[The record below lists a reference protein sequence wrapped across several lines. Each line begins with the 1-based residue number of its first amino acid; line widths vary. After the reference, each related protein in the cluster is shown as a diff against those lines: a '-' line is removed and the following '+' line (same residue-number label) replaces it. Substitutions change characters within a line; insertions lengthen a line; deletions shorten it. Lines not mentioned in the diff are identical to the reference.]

1 MSARARLCGS
11 SPSLVGDPIDV
22 ITGAVVDELWDFV
35 FDGPRSVRKG
45 GPGPAM
51 RVEWWRAYD
60 SRWFE
65 EDRGLGYG
73 FRHSYEHWLVF
84 DLDGITYR
92 TPRGHETH
100 FPFLRDG
107 ERSLRGGY
115 TLERLDA
122 YRYRLSRY
130 AEPVRLFH
138 RPTLTAHDARLAEV
152 HAEDDPSA
160 RVVLAYDEVTGRLD
174 KILTR
179 GPTGAD
185 ETLKIEWND
194 EGRIARVVHWARD
207 GARTPFVAYR
217 YDERGCLDLATDMYK
232 QRCRYAYTD
241 ERRLARKTD
250 RRGYS
255 YLYTY
260 DAEGRC
266 IASQGEDGTNAVHL
280 SYKPFEYETTV
291 LDANGG
297 EWLYQ
302 YRPNGVLTYRTD
314 PYGGKRFWKYG
325 PDGRLLAEYDEEGCA
340 TRYLHDEAGAAI
352 AKVTP
357 DGKRSPIPEPSE
369 RTGHRVPRLPIE
381 VELGD
386 LWDPDFAL
394 PDALE
399 PLPGVPA
406 AVRASLITSEDP
418 LRGTVRE
425 VRDLQGLLLREELED
440 GRARAYAYNENGGL
454 RRITDFD
461 GGAYKLEVE
470 SDNHITREVDPADN
484 ITSFVYSFS
493 GEVTEVVDPSG
504 THTTYRR
511 DLKDRITDVLREGH
525 TRETYAYDHA
535 DRLIE
540 KRDTNGERMFTLEW
554 DRLGHLMTRSLMV
567 GGDQSYRYD
576 AHGRVTEIFT
586 DNHHCTFAY
595 DWRGRRIEDKRDGKG
610 VSHYFSAERLQ
621 STAVLDR
628 FRTTYRHEADGS
640 VVLVDPAGA
649 EHRIRPHG
657 RGVITRDFAN
667 GLSETTQYHPRGGR
681 VLRRVLY
688 ERATGTPRW
697 ERRFEYSG
705 EGDLLEVRDTDRGI
719 TRHEHDVAHRLA
731 ATVHPDGKR
740 DTYQYNRAG
749 SLFESPTLG
758 QATVGQGNVLRY
770 ANGERFEYGGR
781 HHLKKRVRHDSEL
794 TYDYDSR
801 DQLSVVF
808 WQSKTGK
815 TWGWDAEY
823 DGLGRRARKS
833 PGYEHHHTYYW
844 DTDRLAAEVLPD
856 GRCRVYVYA
865 DAFAIVPMLFL
876 DYESTDAD
884 PASGRRGYV
893 LTDQRGC
900 VERVLDD
907 RGADLWRA
915 RVDPYGV
922 AHIEVGQDFH
932 QPLRFPGHYYDAELG
947 LHYNRFRYY
956 DPALGRY
963 LETDPLGLR
972 GGRNLYAYTN
982 NPLTQLDVRGLETCP
997 TSTAPAEEPEGEDR
1011 PDVEGE
1017 GTPGDIEALRAALA
1031 DMHDEIDADILRHLA
1046 EEAGV
1051 DPRLVSDARVA
1062 HIDHAARERIADP
1075 SRRPSVVRNEEGV
1088 PTHAVVAHGPRSGEE
1103 VRIISGDE
1111 AGTTVDGVT
1120 RDEDGFVVLDSH
1132 YDTVL
1137 GDQHLGSG
1145 DEAAHFRAANES
1157 LANQLREDPGL
1168 ADRIGLDDDQV
1179 SHLLREPPSSRPP
1192 PRLTWHHHQD
1202 TGRMQLVSA
1211 DEHGAACPH
1220 TGGMAIWG
1228 GGYGD

>member
-1 MSARARLCGS
+1 MSERGSFCAS
-11 SPSLVGDPIDV
+11 SPTFVGDPIDV
-22 ITGAVVDELWDFV
+22 VTGAVVDELWDFV
-35 FDGPRSVRKG
+35 FDGPRSDRKG
-45 GPGPAM
+45 APAAAL

-65 EDRGLGYG
+65 EDRGVGYG
-73 FRHSYEHWLVF
+73 FRHSYDQWLVF

-92 TPRGHETH
+92 SARGYETH
-100 FPFLRDG
+100 FPHLAQDG

-115 TLERLDA
+115 VLERLDA
-122 YRYRLSRY
+122 YRYRLSRR
-130 AEPVRLFH
+130 AQPVRLFH
-138 RPTLTAHDARLAEV
+138 RLTPTAHDARLAEV
-152 HAEDDPSA
+152 QTEDDPA
-160 RVVLAYDEVTGRLD
+160 TRVALAYDEATGRLD
-174 KILTR
+174 KILAK

-194 EGRIARVVHWARD
+194 EGRIARVVHWAK
-207 GARTPFVAYR
+207 GGERTPFVAYR
-217 YDERGCLDLATDMYK
+217 YDERGCLELATDMYK

-241 ERRLARKTD
+241 ERRLAQKTD

-266 IASQGEDGTNAVHL
+266 IASQGEDGTNAVQL
-280 SYKPFEYETTV
+280 RYKPFEYETTV

-302 YRPNGVLTYRTD
+302 YRPNGVLTFRTD
-314 PYGGKRFWKYG
+314 PYGGKRYWKYG
-325 PDGRLLAEYDEEGCA
+325 KDGRLLAEFDEEGCA
-340 TRYLHDEAGAAI
+340 TRYVHDDAGAPVARI
-352 AKVTP
+352 TP
-357 DGKRSPIPEPSE
+357 DGKRVPIPEPSQPV
-369 RTGHRVPRLPIE
+369 GHRVPRLPIE

-386 LWDPDFAL
+386 LWNPDFAL
-394 PDALE
+394 PDRYE

-406 AVRASLITSEDP
+406 AVRASLITSDDP

-425 VRDLQGLLLREELED
+425 VRNAQGLLLRDELED
-440 GRARAYAYNENGGL
+440 GRARTYAYNENGGL

-504 THTTYRR
+504 THTEYRR
-511 DLKDRITDVLREGH
+511 DLKDRLTEVRREGH
-525 TRETYAYDHA
+525 IRETYAYDHA
-535 DRLIE
+535 DRLTE
-540 KRDTNGERMFTLEW
+540 KRDANGERMIALEW

-567 GGDQSYRYD
+567 GGDQHYRYD
-576 AHGRVTEIFT
+576 AHGHVTEIFT
-586 DNHHCTFAY
+586 DDHHCTFAY

-621 STAVLDR
+621 SSVVLDR
-628 FRTTYRHEADGS
+628 FRTTYRHQPDGS

-657 RGVITRDFAN
+657 RGVVTRDFAN
-667 GLSETTQYHPRGGR
+667 GLSETTQYHPRGGK

-688 ERATGTPRW
+688 ERETGTPRW

-719 TRHEHDVAHRLA
+719 TRHEHDAAHRLA
-731 ATVHPDGKR
+731 ATVHPDGRR
-740 DTYQYNRAG
+740 DAYQYNRAG
-749 SLFESPTLG
+749 ALFESPSLG
-758 QATVGQGNVLRY
+758 QATVGQGNILRY

-781 HHLKKRVRHDSEL
+781 HHLKKRIRHDSEL

-801 DQLSVVF
+801 DQLNVVF
-808 WQSKTGK
+808 WQSKTGQ

-823 DGLGRRARKS
+823 DGLGRRVRKS

-876 DYESTDAD
+876 DYESADAD

-907 RGADLWRA
+907 HGADLWRA

-922 AHIEVGQDFH
+922 AHIEVGQDFY
-932 QPLRFPGHYYDAELG
+932 QPLRFPGHWYDAELG

-963 LETDPLGLR
+963 LETDPWGLK

-982 NPLTQLDVRGLETCP
+982 NPLTQLDVRGLTGGTCP
-997 TSTAPAEEPEGEDR
+997 KTTVGESPPEPEGGPDAEEPPHDPSSFGY
-1011 PDVEGE
+1011 G
-1017 GTPGDIEALRAALA
+1017 LA
-1031 DMHDEIDADILRHLA
+1031 DHRHLHGSA
-1046 EEAGV
+1046 LDETGMSVVDVPNTRTPVSNGAWDGIEGDSNWHSS
-1051 DPRLVSDARVA
+1051 DPRVLSVTGGEPVPYSDGYPVLNQWSE
-1062 HIDHAARERIADP
+1062 HE
-1075 SRRPSVVRNEEGV
+1075 VGVR
-1088 PTHAVVAHGPRSGEE
+1088 H
-1103 VRIISGDE
+1103 
-1111 AGTTVDGVT
+1111 T
-1120 RDEDGFVVLDSH
+1120 RDRGRD
-1132 YDTVL
+1132 
-1137 GDQHLGSG
+1137 
-1145 DEAAHFRAANES
+1145 FRAADRL
-1157 LANQLREDPGL
+1157 LAS
-1168 ADRIGLDDDQV
+1168 DRGWYRDNGTPDRARAAAYRDE
-1179 SHLLREPPSSRPP
+1179 HG
-1192 PRLTWHHHQD
+1192 LTWHHHED
-1202 TGRMQLVSA
+1202 GRTMQLVPQDLHNNVPHQGGVS
-1211 DEHGAACPH
+1211 EHGSDH
-1220 TGGMAIWG
+1220 
-1228 GGYGD
+1228 DD